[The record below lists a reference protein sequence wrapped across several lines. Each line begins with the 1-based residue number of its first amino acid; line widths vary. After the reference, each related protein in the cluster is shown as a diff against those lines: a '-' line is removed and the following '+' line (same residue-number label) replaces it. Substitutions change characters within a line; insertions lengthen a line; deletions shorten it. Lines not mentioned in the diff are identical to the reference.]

1 MRCILC
7 RRPGVLAC
15 PRCEK
20 PLCVAHGTARPAV
33 GKTEAYEPGEFCI
46 VPEKLIGYNI
56 FDL

>member
-20 PLCVAHGTARPAV
+20 PLCCNHGTARPAI
-33 GKTEAYEPGEFCI
+33 GKIEGYEPGEFCI
-46 VPEKLIGYNI
+46 VPENLIVR
-56 FDL
+56 